1 MEREKLYRLLR
12 LGLEKGASDIHFQVG
27 YLPLYRFHGE
37 LVERR
42 YKVLTPQDTEEIAR
56 ILIEND
62 PFGQDLDFDMFS
74 VRGLETGP

>member
-37 LVERR
+37 LVELEPANGS
-42 YKVLTPQDTEEIAR
+42 VD
-56 ILIEND
+56 
-62 PFGQDLDFDMFS
+62 DF
-74 VRGLETGP
+74 